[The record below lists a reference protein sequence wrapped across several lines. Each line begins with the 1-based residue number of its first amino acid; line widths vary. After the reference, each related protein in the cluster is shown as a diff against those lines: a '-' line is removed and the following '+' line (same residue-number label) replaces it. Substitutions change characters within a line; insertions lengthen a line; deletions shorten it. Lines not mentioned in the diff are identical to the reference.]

1 MLKRLKKLYLYRHT
15 LWDMSL
21 KQVKARYTA
30 SFLGIFWAVINPLL
44 IMSAISFVFAVI
56 FKIEIKNF
64 ALFILAGIYPW
75 LFFSSILSESAGVI
89 LNQQTILRQFNLPR
103 EILPLSLS
111 LAGFFNFLGGWLV
124 VYPVFLFFNPHIIYL
139 LPLLILVLALNFIF
153 ICGLS
158 LILSVLNIFF
168 RDLEHML
175 GTLLMFW
182 FWVTPVFYSIEMVPE
197 KFRWLTNLNPMS
209 AYIAYYCD
217 VLYRGAIPQEATFIR
232 VFLWALVSIL
242 TGFLIFMKLE
252 RKILKR
258 I

>member
-1 MLKRLKKLYLYRHT
+1 MLKRLKNLYLYRHT

-21 KQVKARYTA
+21 KQVKAKYTA

-56 FKIEIKNF
+56 FQIEIKNF
-64 ALFILAGIYPW
+64 SLFILAGLYPW
-75 LFFSSILSESAGVI
+75 LFFSSVLSESAGAI

-111 LAGFFNFLGGWLV
+111 LAGFLNFLGGWLV

-139 LPLLILVLALNFIF
+139 FPLLTLILALNFIF
-153 ICGLS
+153 LCGLS
-158 LILSVLNIFF
+158 LTLSVLNIFF

-209 AYIAYYCD
+209 AYIVYYCD
-217 VLYRGAIPQEATFIR
+217 VLYRGVIPQEATFIR

-252 RKILKR
+252 KKILKR

>member
-1 MLKRLKKLYLYRHT
+1 MLKRLKNLYLYRHT

-21 KQVKARYTA
+21 KQVKAKYTA

-56 FKIEIKNF
+56 FRIEIKNF
-64 ALFILAGIYPW
+64 SLFILAGIYPW
-75 LFFSSILSESAGVI
+75 LFFSSVLSESAGAI
-89 LNQQTILRQFNLPR
+89 LNQQTILHQFNLPR

-139 LPLLILVLALNFIF
+139 FPLLILILALNFIF
-153 ICGLS
+153 LCGLS
-158 LILSVLNIFF
+158 LALSVLNIFF

-209 AYIAYYCD
+209 AYIIYYCD
-217 VLYRGAIPQEATFIR
+217 VLYRGVIPQEVTFIR

-242 TGFLIFMKLE
+242 SGFLIFIRLE
-252 RKILKR
+252 KKILKR